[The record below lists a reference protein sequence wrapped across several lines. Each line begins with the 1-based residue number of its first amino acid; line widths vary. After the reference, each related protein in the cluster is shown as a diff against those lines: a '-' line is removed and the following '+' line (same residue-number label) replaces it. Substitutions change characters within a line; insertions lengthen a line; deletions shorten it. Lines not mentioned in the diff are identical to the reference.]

1 MTFIEIEENTYNAL
15 STIAQREGVG
25 TVEKLLTMVAKN
37 FSTGCSVTLQDET
50 PILKK
55 S

>member
-37 FSTGCSVTLQDET
+37 FSTGCSVTL
-50 PILKK
+50 
-55 S
+55 